1 MPRRRMMDMRNP
13 YGSEGGYVTSRRSRR
28 DRAMRRG
35 MDYAYDRRDYR
46 GGDMEYDSRRGD
58 RAYAEQDSARG
69 RRDYESMGQ
78 SDMAR
83 RDYGDMRGRDGHYP
97 MGQGSTYYP
106 IEAMGRFTGY
116 WGESESDYARG
127 GRGRDRGYEMDYG
140 YDYGYDMGY
149 DYARRGGRHDYG
161 YDYAGDYGE
170 KLTKEEMEHWRK
182 KLDKEVGDEQS
193 KNFFKKEN
201 IEQKARMLGIQM
213 KDFDAEELALASY
226 MLYSDY
232 CKSMK
237 PYVGQNMDVFVK
249 MGEEFLTDPDSAVK
263 GGEKLALYF
272 DMVSGEDD

>member
-13 YGSEGGYVTSRRSRR
+13 YGAEGGYVTSRRNRR

-46 GGDMEYDSRRGD
+46 GGDYEHNSMYGD
-58 RAYAEQDSARG
+58 RAYSEQDMARG

-78 SDMAR
+78 SDM
-83 RDYGDMRGRDGHYP
+83 DYDNIDMRRRRNSMGQYMSDRTYENEMDGHYP

-116 WGESESDYARG
+116 WGEPEGDYARG
-127 GRGRDRGYEMDYG
+127 GR
-140 YDYGYDMGY
+140 YDM
-149 DYARRGGRHDYG
+149 RGRYDYG

-170 KLTKEEMEHWRK
+170 KLTKEELEHWRK

-201 IEQKARMLGIQM
+201 IEQKARQMGIEM
-213 KDFDAEELALASY
+213 KNFDAEELALASY

-237 PYVGQNMDVFVK
+237 PYVGSNMDIFVK

-272 DMVSGEDD
+272 DIVSGDED